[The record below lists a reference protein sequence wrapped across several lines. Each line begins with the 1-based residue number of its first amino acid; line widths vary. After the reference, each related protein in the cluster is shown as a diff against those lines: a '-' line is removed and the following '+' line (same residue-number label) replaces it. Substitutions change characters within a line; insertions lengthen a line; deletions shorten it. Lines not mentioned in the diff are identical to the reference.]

1 MLNKVRYRISIFFS
15 VFVWTGGNDSN
26 TLRLDAYFLENGE
39 KISVLSQK
47 YPKSCGR
54 GLKFSHGE
62 KTHLDESI
70 LNLDSVPKNFNPR
83 ESYMHLTF

>member
-62 KTHLDESI
+62 KTHLDEFFF
-70 LNLDSVPKNFNPR
+70 LLL
-83 ESYMHLTF
+83 Y